1 MSAKEPDGEEAG
13 LTRARAA
20 KSKALELFDSLV
32 GGAAVGL
39 TRQRSGAYSLKVNLT
54 EPPAAN
60 ITLPTEIDGVPI
72 KIEVVGP
79 IRKRST

>member
-1 MSAKEPDGEEAG
+1 MSDKKNITDEDG
-13 LTRARAA
+13 LTRARVA

-60 ITLPTEIDGVPI
+60 VTLPTEIDGIPL
-72 KIEVVGP
+72 KIEIVGP
-79 IRKRST
+79 IRKRSS